1 MNQVKD
7 YASPDFAWLAP
18 AKLNLFLHITGR
30 REDGYHLLQSVF
42 QFLDYS
48 DKLFFNIRTDS
59 TINLDP
65 PLASV
70 SNDDNII
77 VKAAKALQ
85 KHTNCQKG
93 ADITLDKHLPMG
105 GGLGGGS
112 SDAATTLLALN
123 ALWETKLSKQ
133 ELMDIG
139 LTLGAD
145 VPVFIFGHSA
155 WAEGV
160 GEDLEAINLAEDWFL
175 VIFPNIHINTGTIF
189 SSIELTRD
197 KLPIKIR
204 DFLNGST
211 ENVCEP
217 VVSELY
223 PEVKEALDWL
233 DKHAEVEAKSN
244 ARTNTRTDIMG
255 DTRTSGRTNARTN
268 AKLTGTGAC
277 IFASFGS
284 EKDSE
289 QQARKI
295 AACVPKKWQVFVAKG
310 LNKTHI
316 ENLFTSV

>member
-1 MNQVKD
+1 MSTLDQMSD
-7 YASPDFAWLAP
+7 PAYPWPAP
-18 AKLNLFLHITGR
+18 AKLNLFLHIVGKR
-30 REDGYHLLQSVF
+30 DDGYHLLQTVF
-42 QFLDYS
+42 QFIDHGDSLYFETRP
-48 DKLFFNIRTDS
+48 DK
-59 TINLDP
+59 TIDLNP

-85 KHTNCQKG
+85 TYGKCTQG
-93 ADITLDKHLPMG
+93 ANIRLEKRLPMG

-123 ALWETKLSKQ
+123 KLWKTGLNKQ

-145 VPVFIFGHSA
+145 VPVFIYGHSA

-160 GEDLEAINLAEDWFL
+160 GEQLKDVTPPEHWYL

-189 SSIELTRD
+189 SSVELTRD

-217 VVSELY
+217 VVSALY
-223 PEVKEALDWL
+223 PEVKEALTWL
-233 DKHAEVEAKSN
+233 DKFSE
-244 ARTNTRTDIMG
+244 
-255 DTRTSGRTNARTN
+255 

-277 IFASFGS
+277 IFASF
-284 EKDSE
+284 ESE
-289 QQARKI
+289 Q
-295 AACVPKKWQVFVAKG
+295 AAQDVAEQVPDKWQAFAARG
-310 LNKTHI
+310 LNETHI
-316 ENLFTSV
+316 EKSYWGVAKR